1 MRDPS
6 GSLTTQKEEMNMMR
20 YMVNG
25 WSEKETYFLSI
36 GHFTE
41 EEMNA
46 LADGE
51 TVTKNGNMFYM
62 EDDGF
67 EQLCGI

>member
-1 MRDPS
+1 
-6 GSLTTQKEEMNMMR
+6 MMR

-46 LADGE
+46 LEDGE
-51 TVTKNGNMFYM
+51 TVFKNGNMFYM